1 MTEPAPNA
9 EPTPS
14 PPPSPSSPC
23 LRTAWLSAL
32 ACLLLAL
39 VAIPWIDRPVV
50 DFAHTHT
57 QGIRWIQIIAELP
70 SPLFVLA
77 WPTFLIIGAVLYF
90 RRTLPS
96 WAVTLWLAGGAV
108 GVASLAKQAL
118 KFVFGRTWPDTWIRD
133 NSSYLRDGVFE
144 FKLFDGN
151 YAAYSSFPS
160 GHLTVILAFTTVLAL
175 RHRVMRVPCAIAI
188 ALTAFGQIACAYH
201 WTSDALAGAALGIV
215 VGSLFVAAWQ
225 SWWANR
231 HA

>member
-1 MTEPAPNA
+1 MTELAPNA

-14 PPPSPSSPC
+14 PPTSPSSPC

-50 DFAHTHT
+50 DFAHVHT
-57 QGIRWIQIIAELP
+57 QGTRWIQIIAELP
-70 SPLFVLA
+70 SPMFMLA
-77 WPTFLIIGAVLYF
+77 WPTFLVIGAVLYF
-90 RRTLPS
+90 RHTLPS

-118 KFVFGRTWPDTWIRD
+118 KFVFGRTWPATWIRD
-133 NSSYLRDGVFE
+133 NPSYLRDGVFE
-144 FKLFDGN
+144 FKFFDGN

-175 RHRVMRVPCAIAI
+175 RHRVLRVPCAIAI
-188 ALTAFGQIACAYH
+188 ALTAFGQIAAAYH
-201 WTSDALAGAALGIV
+201 WTSDALAGAALGIA

-231 HA
+231 SA